1 MATLFGESV
10 ASQKTFA
17 SLAGE
22 QIIKY
27 VSIRIQ
33 RALSVLPKLQQ
44 FIRMYP
50 FILRSLLLKAKAPVS
65 YKIFNCFPFNAFKVQ
80 QLGQFDC
87 QQDAFNFLCI
97 GKCYDSTK

>member
-17 SLAGE
+17 SLAGK
-22 QIIKY
+22 IIKY

-44 FIRMYP
+44 FIRTYP
-50 FILRSLLLKAKAPVS
+50 IILRSLLLKAKAPE
-65 YKIFNCFPFNAFKVQ
+65 
-80 QLGQFDC
+80 
-87 QQDAFNFLCI
+87 
-97 GKCYDSTK
+97 